1 MQNQYDDEFE
11 DVPSPFRKSTA
22 ASRMAAQPKGN
33 LFSRPLGTAPSE
45 APTITEAPTRR
56 SPARPDQLDFMP
68 QRRVATTP
76 QVEYLDEEEEDE
88 EEEEVVERRPARVKS
103 AKPKNKN
110 KEDLLPRIG
119 WAIIGVLMLRLVF
132 MERGVIDYVGMNG
145 KITERETELARV
157 QAENDSISAEIRR
170 ITLDKS
176 YQRQITKEILGVIA
190 ADEFLIL
197 FAGESSETP
206 AEVDRQL

>member
-1 MQNQYDDEFE
+1 
-11 DVPSPFRKSTA
+11 
-22 ASRMAAQPKGN
+22 
-33 LFSRPLGTAPSE
+33 
-45 APTITEAPTRR
+45 
-56 SPARPDQLDFMP
+56 MP

-76 QVEYLDEEEEDE
+76 QVEYLDEEEDDE
-88 EEEEVVERRPARVKS
+88 EEEEVVERRPARVKA

-119 WAIIGVLMLRLVF
+119 WVIIGALMLRLVF

-157 QAENDSISAEIRR
+157 QAENDSISSEIRR
-170 ITLDKS
+170 ISLDKS